1 MGTAGSVPL
10 CLFSTSTY
18 LGLLYLTSL
27 GSHLFSITIEYQFN
41 VGGDVIARRSE
52 SPATHFQLDSA
63 GLEQVGTE

>member
-18 LGLLYLTSL
+18 LGPLYLTSL
-27 GSHLFSITIEYQFN
+27 GSHLFSITIEYQLN
-41 VGGDVIARRSE
+41 VGRDVIARSE